1 MGFLLTFFTFIASFF
16 CCKTCIERCSD
27 NDYEY
32 SNSYSYL
39 ALTSTDL
46 SDSTVSNDSND
57 SKNSNN
63 SNNSNNSDLPPY
75 IQTFHC
81 QDSSNPP
88 RYESI

>member
-1 MGFLLTFFTFIASFF
+1 MGFLITFFTFIASFF

-27 NDYEY
+27 NEHEY

-46 SDSTVSNDSND
+46 SDSTDSTYSND
-57 SKNSNN
+57 SKDSKDSNQ
-63 SNNSNNSDLPPY
+63 SDLPHY

-81 QDSSNPP
+81 PKSSNPP